1 MNVKSFFLTLSNS
14 STKISKEYEKNNS
27 DANKKL
33 LLKTVISKVK
43 NVYKKC
49 ALDVEI
55 KDKLKINKQIN
66 ILNDVLN
73 IGPVKSK
80 ISGNNIINSME
91 VKSHSMSDSI
101 ALHYDSSDCQL
112 EKTDIN
118 NIIFNWEDKKTFK
131 PSSINADF
139 SNSTLSDMRI
149 ASSEQ
154 TPLIRADFSNATLN
168 NVDIKL
174 PIKSDVNY
182 NFDKAKLNNTRIELD
197 IPSGELSQLN
207 LLALFGDDNHY
218 SNNIFQSVLTI
229 NDKKIKNDL
238 LSKLKKSFD
247 SNVRYFDNKHDI
259 KDKFLSSI

>member
-80 ISGNNIINSME
+80 ISG
-91 VKSHSMSDSI
+91 
-101 ALHYDSSDCQL
+101 
-112 EKTDIN
+112 N

-218 SNNIFQSVLTI
+218 SNNVFQSVLTI

-247 SNVRYFDNKHDI
+247 SNIRYFDNKHDI